1 MPRGDGEEVKLR
13 ANVGAPALMKM
24 GWVVALALGLAA
36 HAQERRAAL
45 VVGSNEGDVSEV
57 RLRYAESDARQVA
70 EVLKRHGAFEADG
83 MVELL
88 APTAD
93 EVRGVLKSLA
103 ARAATSRPWDML
115 VVYYSGHADAA
126 DLHLRGTRLPLKE
139 LKNALGPELAR
150 TRIVVLDA
158 CRSGAITRAKG
169 AVPMTPFSI
178 EGVVAD
184 EVEGL
189 ALLTS
194 SAPDEDSLE
203 SDALQASFFTHA
215 WVSALRGAA
224 DVNQDQN
231 ITLGEA
237 FDYAAALTLSATST
251 SVTGPQHPTY
261 RMDLRGQQ
269 QVVLTRLQPVS
280 GLGLLRFEDA
290 GRYFV
295 RQGDE
300 NGRVVAEVLVG
311 GDARTVSISAGPYFV
326 VQRSASLLREAKV
339 TVLPGQQTQLREDS
353 MRRIEHARLVRKG
366 GAEKHVAFAVS
377 AGASYRYSMFGLWE
391 SGSAWAGFRV
401 DFQPVS
407 LELRV
412 DYRRT
417 GWANKRL
424 SALTQEIGSSLIG
437 TYTFDFRVLS
447 LALGIEVGMVN
458 WVQTFSDTHTPRR
471 HQVGMVLGPVVQLE
485 RELWNGIFLR
495 AEGSLGNLILN
506 TGDATGRATLQALLM
521 ARFGAGVGF
530 AW

>member
-1 MPRGDGEEVKLR
+1 M
-13 ANVGAPALMKM
+13 GAPAWLKT
-24 GWVVALALGLAA
+24 GWLVALAWGLAA
-36 HAQERRAAL
+36 NAQERRAAL
-45 VVGSNEGDVSEV
+45 IVGSNEGDVAEI
-57 RLRYAESDARQVA
+57 RLRYAESDAQQVA
-70 EVLKRHGAFEADG
+70 EVLKRYGAFEAEG

-103 ARAATSRPWDML
+103 ARAAASRPWDTL

-126 DLHLRGTRLPLKE
+126 DLHLRGTRLPLIE

-169 AVPMTPFSI
+169 AVPMAPFSI

-184 EVEGL
+184 DVEGL

-224 DVNQDQN
+224 DVNDDKN
-231 ITLGEA
+231 VTLGEA
-237 FDYAAALTLSATST
+237 FDYAAALTLSSTAT

-269 QVVLTRLQPVS
+269 QVVLTRLQSAS

-300 NGRVVAEVLVG
+300 NGKVVAEVLVG
-311 GDARTVSISAGPYFV
+311 GNARAVAIVAGPYFV

-339 TVLPGQQTQLREDS
+339 TVVPGQQTQLREDN
-353 MRRIEHARLVRKG
+353 MQRIEHARLVRKG
-366 GAEKHVAFAVS
+366 GSEKHVAFAVL
-377 AGASYRYSMFGLWE
+377 AGATYRYSMFGLWE
-391 SGSAWAGFRV
+391 SASAFAGLRV
-401 DFQPVS
+401 DFRPVS

-412 DYRRT
+412 DYRRV
-417 GWANKRL
+417 GWANERL
-424 SALTQEIGSSLIG
+424 NSLTQEMGSSLLG
-437 TYTFDFRVLS
+437 TYTFDFRALS

-458 WVQTFSDTHTPRR
+458 WVQTFSDAHTPQR
-471 HQVGMVLGPVVQLE
+471 HHVGMVLGPVAQLE
-485 RELWNGIFLR
+485 RELWNGVFLR
-495 AEGSLGNLILN
+495 VEASFGNLILN
-506 TGDATGRATLQALLM
+506 TGDAMGRSKLQALLT